1 MITLYHFGV
10 SGNSHKV
17 RLMLSL
23 LGLNYESIT
32 PTNGQHKDLAFLK
45 LNPFGQVPVLVDDD
59 IVIWDSQAILVYLAR
74 RYGGEDWLP
83 LEAEPMAK
91 VMQWLSTA
99 ANEIQHGLSATRLYY
114 LLNVKL
120 DVELAEQ
127 KSYLALGVL
136 EQHLQERQWLECDRP
151 TLADIACFPY
161 VALAGD
167 AKISLEPYPHVVAW
181 IERIKQL
188 PGFIGMPGIYS
199 SFEQVKA

>member
-1 MITLYHFGV
+1 MITLYHFEI

-23 LGLNYESIT
+23 LGLDYESIT
-32 PTNGQHKDLAFLK
+32 PTNGQHKEPAFLK
-45 LNPFGQVPVLVDDD
+45 LNPFGKVPVVVDGDV
-59 IVIWDSQAILVYLAR
+59 VIWDSQAILVYLAR

-83 LEAEPMAK
+83 LEAEPMAL

-120 DVELAEQ
+120 DVELAEK
-127 KSYLALGVL
+127 KSYLALGIL

-151 TLADIACFPY
+151 TIADIACFPY

-181 IERIKQL
+181 INRIKQL
-188 PGFIGMPGIYS
+188 PRFVGMPGIS
-199 SFEQVKA
+199 EG

>member
-1 MITLYHFGV
+1 MITLYHFEI

-23 LGLNYESIT
+23 LGLDYESIT
-32 PTNGQHKDLAFLK
+32 PTNGQHKEPAFLK
-45 LNPFGQVPVLVDDD
+45 LNPFGKVPVLVDGDV
-59 IVIWDSQAILVYLAR
+59 VIWDSQAILVYLAR

-83 LEAEPMAK
+83 LEAEPMAL

-99 ANEIQHGLSATRLYY
+99 ANEIQHGLSATRRGY

-120 DVELAEQ
+120 DVELAEK
-127 KSYLALGVL
+127 KSYLALGIL

-151 TLADIACFPY
+151 TIADIACFPY

-181 IERIKQL
+181 INRIKQL
-188 PGFIGMPGIYS
+188 PGFVGMPGM
-199 SFEQVKA
+199 